1 GRRLV
6 ERRGG
11 GNKRGVQEKAVHA
24 FGLPRGEQSKP
35 THREATAG
43 RLAPFLGSAESC
55 CTASS
60 GWTPAPRAAGRS
72 LLRGSCERAD
82 LHSRGASHEERV
94 GGGGG
99 SGSRG
104 QHVVD
109 QADPGPEDLP
119 GRCER
124 AADAALAR
132 CAVASYLLPRLTY
145 TTEQRRYRQAEAFR
159 GAVREQPRLIVPALA
174 QPVRVER
181 NGHQDVRLWHRA
193 GFEQHGQRSPEILA
207 LFVLEAMDGVRQ
219 RPAVQVRRARE
230 RKSRRVRAA
239 VRAPA
244 RLQCRK
250 QRFILGNS
258 AHRAAGGGRHESLR
272 ANGAKG

>member
-1 GRRLV
+1 RVNRDVEAWVHRGGEIDEPVRCMTVRKRPPGYVVLLARVHRLGVVSFLLRRILREQAAAAVVLERSDDAPVPDRRDLV
-6 ERRGG
+6 EGG
-11 GNKRGVQEKAVHA
+11 GGYKRGEEEKAVHA

-43 RLAPFLGSAESC
+43 RPAPFLGSAESC
-55 CTASS
+55 CTASR

-82 LHSRGASHEERV
+82 LHSRGAGHEERV

-193 GFEQHGQRSPEILA
+193 GFEQHG
-207 LFVLEAMDGVRQ
+207 
-219 RPAVQVRRARE
+219 
-230 RKSRRVRAA
+230 
-239 VRAPA
+239 
-244 RLQCRK
+244 
-250 QRFILGNS
+250 
-258 AHRAAGGGRHESLR
+258 
-272 ANGAKG
+272 